1 MSNAAWIFGYG
12 SLIWNPGF
20 SFIDRRIGYIR
31 GWARR
36 FYQGSTDHRGVPGS
50 PGRVVTL
57 VADETSTCW
66 GAAYQVA
73 SSSVDSVLSYL
84 DYREKGGFRR
94 HGVDFYADTSDDQ
107 HALQG
112 VCVYVAESEDPNYL
126 GPASLSEIAQQI
138 FRAKGPSGPNTE
150 YLIELAE
157 GLRAIGVSD
166 EHVFSLEQQV
176 RLLET
181 AVRSG

>member
-57 VADETSTCW
+57 VADETATCW
-66 GAAYQVA
+66 GAAHQVA

-94 HGVDFYADTSDDQ
+94 HRVDFYANTSDDQ

-112 VCVYVAESEDPNYL
+112 VCVYVAESENPNYL

-138 FRAKGPSGPNTE
+138 FRAKGPSGPNAE

>member
-1 MSNAAWIFGYG
+1 M
-12 SLIWNPGF
+12 
-20 SFIDRRIGYIR
+20 
-31 GWARR
+31 
-36 FYQGSTDHRGVPGS
+36 V
-50 PGRVVTL
+50 
-57 VADETSTCW
+57 
-66 GAAYQVA
+66 
-73 SSSVDSVLSYL
+73 
-84 DYREKGGFRR
+84 FRR
-94 HGVDFYADTSDDQ
+94 HRVDFYADTSDDQ

-112 VCVYVAESEDPNYL
+112 VCVYVAESENPNYL

-176 RLLET
+176 GVCSKQLFGQANLVTQTQSPHRPTEN
-181 AVRSG
+181 